1 MLKYCKSFHPI
12 LYGNANTDRKMQII
26 NCTYS
31 NYIHANPLT
40 SGLLGHK
47 LWIGLG
53 NGCIFVIMLVLSAFI
68 VCIKRKLQRKMKNPK
83 KHRMRRSRS
92 AARRAA
98 AGNETGAQ
106 FYEETTFASGTR
118 TELSAN
124 YTSMVRDPY
133 GYADLWLEGDVH
145 VHLPADENDSYDEV
159 QVNEK
164 TTMTFK
170 EYNGPYHGT
179 KRQRRS
185 TKDPYY
191 PTVISDT
198 RTSSE
203 NSTDANN
210 S

>member
-1 MLKYCKSFHPI
+1 
-12 LYGNANTDRKMQII
+12 
-26 NCTYS
+26 
-31 NYIHANPLT
+31 
-40 SGLLGHK
+40 
-47 LWIGLG
+47 
-53 NGCIFVIMLVLSAFI
+53 
-68 VCIKRKLQRKMKNPK
+68 MKKAK
-83 KHRMRRSRS
+83 KHRSRRRRS

-98 AGNETGAQ
+98 ARNDTEAQ

-145 VHLPADENDSYDEV
+145 VHVPVDENDSHDEV
-159 QVNEK
+159 QIHGN

-170 EYNGPYHGT
+170 EYDGPYRGN

-191 PTVISDT
+191 LTVLST
-198 RTSSE
+198 TTNNPNRR
-203 NSTDANN
+203 STDANDPQGT
-210 S
+210 SEQLMSKKKHQDMKRCARLPL